1 MRVDDF
7 VVLVGNSLGLGQAV
21 TFGTISALGRS
32 GFVINTYEDFI
43 QTDAPRSI
51 RAIPAARW

>member
-1 MRVDDF
+1 MGDF
-7 VVLVGNSLGLGQAV
+7 LVVVGNSFGLGQAV
-21 TFGTISALGRS
+21 TSGTVSVLGRS
-32 GFVINTYEDFI
+32 GFDIDAYEDFI